1 LRSPCLGDVPIKVNY
16 LPPVQKRKL
25 VAKGRCIKIGKI
37 LALGDV
43 FINGTEGNLLAHG
56 EAFMMIVANLK
67 IEGCGSLL
75 NLKDGDD
82 FGQID

>member
-1 LRSPCLGDVPIKVNY
+1 M
-16 LPPVQKRKL
+16 
-25 VAKGRCIKIGKI
+25 AKGRCIKIGRT
-37 LALGDV
+37 LALREAY
-43 FINGTEGNLLAHG
+43 ICGTEGNLLAHG